1 MPRWKQ
7 ATDDS
12 CTIRPIKYSFVVED
26 GFQAKQPL
34 ENIRHVER
42 ILNPTHQMFVL
53 RQHSLGIFANSCH
66 RNKSALHRLSLL
78 TRLKYASVAFGN
90 FSINSS
96 NCFGTRLAKK
106 TSSSSFASQCCA
118 IALASGSEGMAKSA
132 S

>member
-53 RQHSLGIFANSCH
+53 RQHSHGIFANSCH
-66 RNKSALHRLSLL
+66 RNKSALHRLILL

-90 FSINSS
+90 FSIYFSIFLGPPLS
-96 NCFGTRLAKK
+96 TLSPYPRFL
-106 TSSSSFASQCCA
+106 
-118 IALASGSEGMAKSA
+118 
-132 S
+132 